1 MKKLGEIALSDVL
14 MRFITNLQDEVHR
27 VAIEYNRKLRD
38 KNITKSDLDKISGI
52 GEKRKQELL
61 KKFRSVDQIKRA
73 DINELVKIKGISE
86 EIARKIKKQLD

>member
-61 KKFRSVDQIKRA
+61 KNFRSVDQIKRA